1 MKLSVGKLRP
11 HFLTLCNPQYMSIC
25 YDENAYFTIG
35 DSDEQHLNDFFQKYV
50 HEVDVCSLNILK
62 Y

>member
-1 MKLSVGKLRP
+1 MDIMKLSVGKLRP

-35 DSDEQHLNDFFQKYV
+35 DSDEQHRNDFF
-50 HEVDVCSLNILK
+50 
-62 Y
+62 

>member
-11 HFLTLCNPQYMSIC
+11 HFLTLCNPQYMCIC

-35 DSDEQHLNDFFQKYV
+35 DSDEQHLNDFFP
-50 HEVDVCSLNILK
+50 EVCPLN
-62 Y
+62 